1 MSNILNKWGKTGAR
15 TSSMAN
21 TLSIVLLVI
30 IVVVFSV
37 LGTYMFASTRNILV
51 KQQES
56 MLQTKTQ
63 AIVSEFDALFKEKGA
78 LVKQM
83 STNTLFRQYIE
94 TTASA
99 TDAASSTYAAE
110 TQATLAAIVKAEP
123 SFADAWV
130 GGLDGKGFWIQND
143 GVVSAPD
150 FEIQSRPYY
159 KPIIDADGL
168 YFSDPYID
176 IAAGDVLMG
185 IFYPIKDDNNNM
197 IGFAAADIAFKDIP
211 AIMESYS
218 LGSTGYSMLLSKSGE
233 ILYHPDQEK
242 VLKENILDSTGD
254 MGEIGKKMLAG
265 ESGVQ
270 LMNDNG
276 ERRYIGYATS
286 KDTGWSVG
294 LTISEEEVLAELK
307 TFTWITLGGFA
318 AATLLLVII
327 CYITLR
333 RLLRSIP
340 QLLAKIKQIE
350 QGDLTVKLDI
360 KSTNEIGQI
369 ATGLNSMVQKIQSML
384 QMVGSSA
391 QVLNQSSNDL
401 QAISSRTA
409 VTMNDTST
417 AINEIANAT
426 NYQSIETENI
436 LRKTGSL
443 SSQIDEIATDAQ
455 AMETVVQTSAD
466 QSSQGLAVV
475 EQLSKWSEE
484 NHQSTLAVS
493 SIIQEIDLSRNEISS
508 FVDTVKQIASQ
519 TNLLALNAS
528 IEAARAGEHGRGFAV
543 VAEEVRKLAEQTA
556 QATEEINK
564 KVNVIEE
571 KTTLSVE
578 HTMRGMKIAEENAKS
593 VEDTKHVFFS
603 INQDLKDL
611 QQRMMQ
617 ITSNTANVHK
627 HKDEIFQ
634 ALEIISSTTE
644 ENSASTEEVSASTQE
659 QLDSI
664 QQVADLSKQLNQLS
678 GKLQDELSQFKVE
691 S

>member
-1 MSNILNKWGKTGAR
+1 MSNMLNKWGKTGAR

-21 TLSIVLLVI
+21 TLSIVLLII
-30 IVVVFSV
+30 IVVVFAV
-37 LGTYMFASTRNILV
+37 LGTFMFASTRNILV

-83 STNTLFRQYIE
+83 STNTLFQQYIE

-99 TDAASSTYAAE
+99 ADAASSTYAAE

-130 GGLDGKGFWIQND
+130 AGLDGKGFWIQND

-150 FEIQSRPYY
+150 FDIQSRPYY
-159 KPIIDADGL
+159 KPVTDADGL

-185 IFYPIKDDNNNM
+185 IFYPIKDENNTT
-197 IGFAAADIAFKDIP
+197 IGFAAADIALKDIP

-242 VLKENILDSTGD
+242 VLKENILNSTGD
-254 MGEIGKKMLAG
+254 MGDIGKKMLAG
-265 ESGVQ
+265 ENGVQ

-360 KSTNEIGQI
+360 KSNNEIGQI
-369 ATGLNSMVQKIQSML
+369 ATGLNSMVQKIQGML

-391 QVLNQSSNDL
+391 QILNQSSNDL

-455 AMETVVQTSAD
+455 AMGTVVQTSAD

-484 NHQSTLAVS
+484 NHQSTQAMS

-617 ITSNTANVHK
+617 ITTNTANVHK

-644 ENSASTEEVSASTQE
+644 ENSASTEEVSASTQD

-664 QQVADLSKQLNQLS
+664 EQVADLSKQLNQLS
-678 GKLQDELSQFKVE
+678 GKLQDELSQFKVV

>member
-1 MSNILNKWGKTGAR
+1 MSNMLNKWGKTGAR

-21 TLSIVLLVI
+21 TLSIVLLII
-30 IVVVFSV
+30 IVVVFAV
-37 LGTYMFASTRNILV
+37 LGTFMFASTRNILV

-83 STNTLFRQYIE
+83 STNTLFQQYIE

-99 TDAASSTYAAE
+99 ADAASSTYAAQ

-130 GGLDGKGFWIQND
+130 AGLDGKGFWIQND

-150 FEIQSRPYY
+150 FDIQSRPYY
-159 KPIIDADGL
+159 KPVTDADGL

-185 IFYPIKDDNNNM
+185 IFNPIKDENNTT

-242 VLKENILDSTGD
+242 VLKENILNSTGD
-254 MGEIGKKMLAG
+254 MGDIGKKMLAG
-265 ESGVQ
+265 ENGVQ

-294 LTISEEEVLAELK
+294 LTISEEEVLSELK

-340 QLLAKIKQIE
+340 QLLAKINQIE

-360 KSTNEIGQI
+360 KSNNEIGQI
-369 ATGLNSMVQKIQSML
+369 ATGLNSMVQKIQGML

-391 QVLNQSSNDL
+391 QILNQSSNDL

-455 AMETVVQTSAD
+455 AMGTVVQTSAD

-475 EQLSKWSEE
+475 EQLSRWSEE
-484 NHQSTLAVS
+484 NHQSTQAMS

-603 INQDLKDL
+603 INKDLKDL

-617 ITSNTANVHK
+617 ITTNTANVHK

-644 ENSASTEEVSASTQE
+644 ENSASTEEVSASTQD

-664 QQVADLSKQLNQLS
+664 EQVADLSKQLNQLS
-678 GKLQDELSQFKVE
+678 GKLQDELSQFKVK

>member
-1 MSNILNKWGKTGAR
+1 MSNILRNRVLKKTR
-15 TSSMAN
+15 TSSIAN

-30 IVVVFSV
+30 IVVVFAV
-37 LGTYMFASTRNILV
+37 LGTFMYSSTQNILV

-63 AIVSEFDALFKEKGA
+63 AIVSEFDALFKEKGS

-83 STNTLFRQYIE
+83 STNKLFRQYIE
-94 TTASA
+94 TTESA
-99 TDAASSTYAAE
+99 EVAASSTYAAE
-110 TQATLAAIVKAEP
+110 TQETLAAIVKEEP
-123 SFADAWV
+123 SFADAWIA
-130 GGLDGKGFWIQND
+130 GLGGKGFWLQND
-143 GVVSAPD
+143 GAASAPD
-150 FEIQSRPYY
+150 FDIQTRPYY
-159 KPIIDADGL
+159 NPAVAADGL

-176 IAAGDVLMG
+176 LATGSVLMG
-185 IFYPIKDDNNNM
+185 IFYPIKDDNGQL

-218 LGSTGYSMLLSKSGE
+218 LGSTGYSILLSKTGD

-242 VLKENILDSTGD
+242 VLKEKITDTTGGIGD
-254 MGEIGKKMLAG
+254 IGKKMIAG

-270 LMNDNG
+270 LINDNG
-276 ERRYIGYATS
+276 ESRYIGYATS

-294 LTISEEEVLAELK
+294 LTISEKEVLAELK

-318 AATLLLVII
+318 VATILLVII
-327 CYITLR
+327 SYITLR
-333 RLLRSIP
+333 YLLRAIP
-340 QLLAKIKQIE
+340 QLLAKIKLIE
-350 QGDLTVKLDI
+350 QGDLTVQLDA
-360 KSTNEIGQI
+360 KSNNEIGQI
-369 ATGLNSMVQKIQSML
+369 AQGLNSMVQKIQGML

-391 QVLNQSSNDL
+391 HVLNQSSNDL
-401 QAISSRTA
+401 QSISSRTA
-409 VTMNDTST
+409 GTMNDTST

-443 SSQIDEIATDAQ
+443 SYQIDEIATDAQ
-455 AMETVVQTSAD
+455 AIETMVQTSVD
-466 QSSQGLAVV
+466 QSGQGLLVV
-475 EQLSKWSEE
+475 EQLSKWAEE
-484 NHQSTLAVS
+484 NHNSTQAMS

-528 IEAARAGEHGRGFAV
+528 IEAARAGEQGRGFAV

-564 KVNVIEE
+564 KVRVIEE
-571 KTTLSVE
+571 KTNISVE
-578 HTMRGMKIAEENAKS
+578 HTVRGMKIADENAKS
-593 VEDTKHVFFS
+593 VEDTKQVFFS
-603 INQDLKDL
+603 INKDLEDLKL
-611 QQRMMQ
+611 RMVQ
-617 ITSNTANVHK
+617 ITGNTNNVHK

-664 QQVADLSKQLNQLS
+664 EQVADLSKQLNQLS
-678 GKLQDELSQFKVE
+678 NKLQDELSQFKVE
-691 S
+691 

>member
-1 MSNILNKWGKTGAR
+1 MLNIFKKRGNRGAR

-21 TLSIVLLVI
+21 TLAAVLLVI
-30 IVVVFSV
+30 IVVVFAV
-37 LGTYMFASTRNILV
+37 LGTFMFTSTRNILV

-63 AIVSEFDALFKEKGA
+63 AIVSEFDALFKEKGS

-83 STNTLFRQYIE
+83 STNKLFKEYIE
-94 TTASA
+94 TTKSASEAA
-99 TDAASSTYAAE
+99 TSTYAAE
-110 TQATLAAIVKAEP
+110 TRETLAKIVEAEP
-123 SFADAWV
+123 SFNDAWIA
-130 GGLDGKGFWIQND
+130 GMDGKGFWLQND

-150 FEIQSRPYY
+150 FDIQVRPYY
-159 KPIIDADGL
+159 QPVKDADGL

-176 IAAGDVLMG
+176 ISAGKVLMG

-197 IGFAAADIAFKDIP
+197 IGFAAADILFSNIP
-211 AIMESYS
+211 SIMKSYS
-218 LGSTGYSMLLSKSGE
+218 LGETGYSILLSKNGD
-233 ILYHPDQEK
+233 ILYHPDESK
-242 VLKENILDSTGD
+242 VLKENILKTTGD
-254 MGEIGKKMLAG
+254 MGEVGKKMMAG
-265 ESGVQ
+265 ESGIQ
-270 LMNDNG
+270 LINDNG

-294 LTISEEEVLAELK
+294 LTITEKEVLEELR

-318 AATLLLVII
+318 AAAILLVII
-327 CYITLR
+327 SYITLR
-333 RLLRSIP
+333 RLLRTIP
-340 QLLAKIKQIE
+340 QLLGKIKQIE

-360 KSTNEIGQI
+360 ESNNEIGQI
-369 ATGLNSMVQKIQSML
+369 ATGLNSMVQKIQGML
-384 QMVGSSA
+384 QIVGNSA
-391 QVLNQSSNDL
+391 QVLNHSSNDL
-401 QAISSRTA
+401 QSISSRTA
-409 VTMNDTST
+409 LTMNDTST

-443 SSQIDEIATDAQ
+443 SNQIDEIASDAR
-455 AMETVVQTSAD
+455 AMGSMVQTSVD
-466 QSSQGLAVV
+466 QSGQGLAVV
-475 EQLSKWSEE
+475 EQLSKWSLE
-484 NHQSTLAVS
+484 NHNSTQSIS

-556 QATEEINK
+556 LATEEINK
-564 KVNVIEE
+564 KVSVIEE
-571 KTTLSVE
+571 KTSLSVE
-578 HTMRGMKIAEENAKS
+578 HTMRGMKIAEENTKS
-593 VEDTKHVFFS
+593 VEDTKQVFYS
-603 INQDLKDL
+603 INKDL
-611 QQRMMQ
+611 EELKLRMAQ
-617 ITSNTANVHK
+617 ITNNTANVHQ

-659 QLDSI
+659 QLENI
-664 QQVADLSKQLNQLS
+664 QQVADLSNQLNQLS
-678 GKLQDELSQFKVE
+678 TKLQDELSHFKVE
-691 S
+691 

>member
-1 MSNILNKWGKTGAR
+1 MSNMLNKWGKTGAR
-15 TSSMAN
+15 TSSIAN

-37 LGTYMFASTRNILV
+37 LGTFMFTSTRNILI

-83 STNTLFRQYIE
+83 STNTLFKQYIE

-99 TDAASSTYAAE
+99 ADAASSTYAAE
-110 TQATLAAIVKAEP
+110 TQSTLAAIVKAEP

-159 KPIIDADGL
+159 KPVIDADGL

-265 ESGVQ
+265 ENGVQ

-286 KDTGWSVG
+286 EDTGWSVG

-455 AMETVVQTSAD
+455 AMEKVVQTSAD
-466 QSSQGLAVV
+466 QSSQGLSVV

-484 NHQSTLAVS
+484 NHQSTQAVS

-593 VEDTKHVFFS
+593 VEDTKQVFFS

-611 QQRMMQ
+611 QQRMIQ

-664 QQVADLSKQLNQLS
+664 EQVADLSKQLNQLS